1 MSSESKSSG
10 LLLGTLIGGAV
21 GAVSA
26 LLLAPKTGEKLRE
39 ELSNKYRVINERMQQ
54 MAAAVGER
62 SKDIATTVG
71 EKSKGIAA
79 TVSERSMDFAA
90 TAEQKKD
97 QLTTQIVNET
107 HKIADQANRSK
118 DNVVNA
124 WKTEKEDTKR
134 DESTQRQP
142 QPFSTRS

>member
-1 MSSESKSSG
+1 MKHMSSETKSSG

-39 ELSNKYRVINERMQQ
+39 ELGNKYRVINEKMQQ
-54 MAAAVGER
+54 VASA
-62 SKDIATTVG
+62 VG
-71 EKSKGIAA
+71 EKSK
-79 TVSERSMDFAA
+79 DFAL

-97 QLTTQIVNET
+97 ELTAHVVNES
-107 HKIADQANRSK
+107 HKLADQANRTK
-118 DNVVNA
+118 ENVVNA
-124 WKTEKEDTKR
+124 WKTDKEDTKR
-134 DESTQRQP
+134 DESNLRQP

>member
-1 MSSESKSSG
+1 MSSETKSNG

-39 ELSNKYRVINERMQQ
+39 DLSNKYRVINEKMQQ
-54 MAAAVGER
+54 MA
-62 SKDIATTVG
+62 SSVG
-71 EKSKGIAA
+71 EKTK
-79 TVSERSMDFAA
+79 DFASI
-90 TAEQKKD
+90 AEQKKD
-97 QLTTQIVNET
+97 DLTTHVVNET
-107 HKIADQANRSK
+107 HKLADQANHTK

-124 WKTEKEDTKR
+124 WNTDKQDNKR
-134 DESTQRQP
+134 DESNQRQP

>member
-1 MSSESKSSG
+1 MKYMSSETKSSG

-39 ELSNKYRVINERMQQ
+39 DLGNKYRVINEKMQQ
-54 MAAAVGER
+54 MASAVGEKT
-62 SKDIATTVG
+62 KDFT
-71 EKSKGIAA
+71 S
-79 TVSERSMDFAA
+79 

-97 QLTTQIVNET
+97 ELTTRVVNET
-107 HKIADQANRSK
+107 HKLADQANQTK

-124 WKTEKEDTKR
+124 WKTDKENTKR
-134 DESTQRQP
+134 DVSNQRQP

>member
-1 MSSESKSSG
+1 MSSETKSSG
-10 LLLGTLIGGAV
+10 LLLGTIIGGAI

-39 ELSNKYRVINERMQQ
+39 ELSSKYRVINEKMQQ
-54 MAAAVGER
+54 MAAAVGEK

-71 EKSKGIAA
+71 EKSK
-79 TVSERSMDFAA
+79 DFAA

-134 DESTQRQP
+134 DESNQRQP